1 MKKQSN
7 RCLSF
12 SLEIERAMRAK
23 MARLEEGGGS
33 EGTGEEREGFIKV
46 ATRVHVHP
54 NWSQCQI
61 GSRWRGGKLAF

>member
-33 EGTGEEREGFIKV
+33 EGTGKG
-46 ATRVHVHP
+46 
-54 NWSQCQI
+54 
-61 GSRWRGGKLAF
+61 